1 MGKNRYAG
9 RQEGR
14 EEQVF
19 PVPFLWY
26 TGQVAEIMFGGIQ
39 IGGKRKKQKEN
50 SGICA
55 KKPGKK
61 TGRAEHEGS
70 GNEAIGGAP

>member
-1 MGKNRYAG
+1 
-9 RQEGR
+9 
-14 EEQVF
+14 
-19 PVPFLWY
+19 
-26 TGQVAEIMFGGIQ
+26 MFGGIQ

-70 GNEAIGGAP
+70 GNEAIGGAS